1 MNERILMSSP
11 EVGGD
16 KDSNLKITQEVLK
29 TPVNSYSKKFRD
41 LVNKKSEW
49 TKVVAERILMPTF
62 IGENDLMWPHDPM
75 GRHGPNL
82 DQFLRF

>member
-1 MNERILMSSP
+1 MDIQLVRNKKAVHSCHAKYAKY
-11 EVGGD
+11 GGVV
-16 KDSNLKITQEVLK
+16 ITRD
-29 TPVNSYSKKFRD
+29 NFRD

-62 IGENDLMWPHDPM
+62 IGENYLMWPHDPM

-82 DQFLRF
+82 DQFLQ

>member
-1 MNERILMSSP
+1 MSSP

-16 KDSNLKITQEVLK
+16 KDSNLKITWEVLQ

-49 TKVVAERILMPTF
+49 TKVVAERIQRVITR
-62 IGENDLMWPHDPM
+62 IKTAKI
-75 GRHGPNL
+75 
-82 DQFLRF
+82 

>member
-1 MNERILMSSP
+1 MSSP
-11 EVGGD
+11 EVRGD
-16 KDSNLKITQEVLK
+16 KDSNLKITREVLK

-62 IGENDLMWPHDPM
+62 IGKNDLMWPHDPM

-82 DQFLRF
+82 DQFLCF